1 MRELRERETRDIKR
15 EEAESKRELRE
26 RLIVI
31 ILEKFA
37 FRIVTH
43 LMSTQAWTQPLLFIL
58 WMQQ

>member
-1 MRELRERETRDIKR
+1 MERELLR
-15 EEAESKRELRE
+15 EESTKSERKLRE
-26 RLIVI
+26 CLIVI

-37 FRIVTH
+37 FRFVTH